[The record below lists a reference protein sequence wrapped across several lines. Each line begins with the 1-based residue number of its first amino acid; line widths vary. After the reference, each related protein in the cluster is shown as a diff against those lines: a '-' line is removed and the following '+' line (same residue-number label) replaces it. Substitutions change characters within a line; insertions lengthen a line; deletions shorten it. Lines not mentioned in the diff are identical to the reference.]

1 MVNYT
6 KKALKGASVSLFF
19 GIGSA
24 LVAYITRVV
33 LARNLLPE
41 EYGLFYA
48 VFTFLMFFLFFR
60 DLGLNQAMVK
70 YIAEFRIGEKFNEI
84 KTTIFSV
91 IIIQAASTIIL
102 SIFLVIFGKS
112 LAENYFGDSRAQT
125 ILMILVIYVIS
136 SILFLAIKHIFQ
148 GFQRMFLYSSI
159 EFVKDA
165 TVLIASVIF
174 FKLGQTLLAPV
185 YAYAVV
191 CFILLIIYGPSA
203 IKISNYFKSKITG
216 FKPISKKLIS
226 FGIPVFATSVGGRF
240 IAYID
245 TLILT
250 YYGNLTEVGIY
261 NVVLPSALIFLFFG
275 RAIAAIAF
283 PMSAELWVKKDE
295 RRLAAGV
302 KLIHQN
308 VFIFTI
314 PALLT
319 VTAFSEFLITS
330 LFGEVY
336 EVGAF
341 PLQIL
346 LIGVLFYIVASVNN
360 HIIAGIGQ
368 PKTVT
373 KIILSSAVVNT
384 VLNLILIPSYGMV
397 GAAFA
402 TTVSYIIAYI
412 YSTKKICTFISLK
425 YPIKKVS
432 LISLPTIVFYLTTMA
447 VKNSITD
454 GWIELIIAVA
464 LSSVSYFIL
473 ASILKII
480 DYNEL
485 LKRMKLLKNGKD

>member
-6 KKALKGASVSLFF
+6 KKALKGASVSLIF

-24 LVAYITRVV
+24 IIAYLTRIV
-33 LARNLLPE
+33 LARNLTPE

-70 YIAEFRIGEKFNEI
+70 YIAEFRIGQKFNEI

-91 IIIQAASTIIL
+91 IVIQLASTVIF
-102 SIFLVIFGKS
+102 SIFLIIFGKS
-112 LAENYFGDSRAQT
+112 LAENYFGDPRAQT
-125 ILMILVIYVIS
+125 ILIILVVYVIT

-159 EFVKDA
+159 EFVKD
-165 TVLIASVIF
+165 TIVLIACVVF
-174 FKLGQTLLAPV
+174 FELGQTLLAPV
-185 YAYAVV
+185 YAYALV
-191 CFILLIIYGPSA
+191 CIVLLIIYGSPA
-203 IKISNYFKSKITG
+203 IKISNYFKHKITE
-216 FKPISKKLIS
+216 FVPISKKLIV

-275 RAIAAIAF
+275 RAITAIAF
-283 PMSAELWVKKDE
+283 PMAAELSVRKDKI
-295 RRLAAGV
+295 RLVAGV
-302 KLIHQN
+302 NLIHQN

-319 VTAFSEFLITS
+319 VMAFSEFLISS
-330 LFGEVY
+330 LFGEEY
-336 EVGAF
+336 KIGAF

-346 LIGVLFYIVASVNN
+346 LVGVLFYIVASVNN
-360 HIIAGIGQ
+360 HIITGIGQ

-384 VLNLILIPSYGMV
+384 LLNLVLIPYYGMI

-402 TTVSYIIAYI
+402 TTVSYIIGYV
-412 YSTKKICTFISLK
+412 YSTKKVCKFIGLN
-425 YPIKKVS
+425 YPLKKVS
-432 LISLPTIVFYLTTMA
+432 LILLPTIVFYLTTITI
-447 VKNSITD
+447 KNTLQD
-454 GWIELIIAVA
+454 GWIELIIAA
-464 LSSVSYFIL
+464 TFSSISYLIL
-473 ASILKII
+473 ASLLKII
-480 DYNEL
+480 DYKEL
-485 LKRMKLLKNGKD
+485 LKRIKLLRNGKD